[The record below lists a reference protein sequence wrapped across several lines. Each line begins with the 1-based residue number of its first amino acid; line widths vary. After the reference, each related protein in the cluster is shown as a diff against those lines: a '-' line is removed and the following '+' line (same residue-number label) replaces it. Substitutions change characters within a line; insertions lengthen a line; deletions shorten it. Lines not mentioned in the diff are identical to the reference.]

1 MAAEIGEGRRDRQS
15 KIDFIS
21 KLLIRRR
28 FLTSQF
34 AWVDGSS
41 DYQAAAGSKI
51 TVTNSRRRHK

>member
-28 FLTSQF
+28 FLTSQL

-41 DYQAAAGSKI
+41 D
-51 TVTNSRRRHK
+51 